1 MYMLL
6 IKKEARRFNK
16 NMHKH
21 TTIRTNETTKYISP
35 KVVKEWMSMNEWVWM
50 NEYEMLIM
58 RPEVNTVR
66 MLVDMDM

>member
-1 MYMLL
+1 
-6 IKKEARRFNK
+6 
-16 NMHKH
+16 
-21 TTIRTNETTKYISP
+21 
-35 KVVKEWMSMNEWVWM
+35 M

>member
-21 TTIRTNETTKYISP
+21 TKSVQMKQPNTFLLMLLR
-35 KVVKEWMSMNEWVWM
+35 NEWVWM

>member
-16 NMHKH
+16 NMHNTHKV
-21 TTIRTNETTKYISP
+21 RTNETTKYISP
-35 KVVKEWMSMNEWVWM
+35 NVVKEWMSMNEWVWM